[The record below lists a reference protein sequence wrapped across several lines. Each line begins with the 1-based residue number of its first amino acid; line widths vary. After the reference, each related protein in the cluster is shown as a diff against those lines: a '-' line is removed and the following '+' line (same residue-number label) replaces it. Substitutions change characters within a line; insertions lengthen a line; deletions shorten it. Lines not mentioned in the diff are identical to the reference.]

1 MLTLSAGTIQNF
13 TAATSGLAANTVN
26 YISGQEPSPITER
39 VGAKS
44 GTGVRPTV
52 HGDVIHSRPL
62 PLTYPPWAT
71 PSVTVF
77 YGANDGTLR
86 AVDGAT
92 GKEHWAFIAPE
103 SFGTLQRLVDNSP
116 MISYPN
122 QPVGVVPTPTPK
134 DYFFDGSTGA
144 YQTQDGLTTW
154 IFPTMRRGGR
164 MIYGLDVSASS
175 GTTPAYKWKA
185 GCPNLANDTGCAD
198 GTGAAMAGIGQTWST
213 PNVAFIRGHSTT
225 TPIMVVGGGYDKC
238 EDADTDAP
246 ACTTPKGAVVYV
258 IDATNGKVLQSFPT
272 ARSVVAD
279 VAMID
284 IDTSGFVDYAYAA
297 DTGGNLYRIDFVDG
311 PKTRV
316 ALSAGSW
323 KMNKVAHTTGAGRKF
338 QYQPALFLNGTSVYV
353 ALGSGDREHPL
364 QANYPYAKPIKN
376 RFYVYVDDLTATADN
391 DLDSA
396 VTMKDFT
403 VTPGCN
409 GAAVLPGAKEKGWFL
424 QLDAYGAGEQVVTTA
439 AIAGGL
445 VTFSTNRP
453 IPKAVSSCAT
463 VLGEARGYLL
473 DLLSG
478 SGSIGVKGSCGGS
491 ASSTFAGGGMPPSP
505 VIGTVPINGVPK
517 TVMIGGIQ
525 KKGGASSGIQAQ
537 QVLPNINATR
547 KRIYWYPS
555 GSD

>member
-1 MLTLSAGTIQNF
+1 MLTLTGASITSFVAPITGLTTAGV
-13 TAATSGLAANTVN
+13 S
-26 YISGQEPSPITER
+26 YISGQEANTPVER
-39 VGAKS
+39 AGAKA
-44 GTGVRPTV
+44 TMARPTI

-62 PLTYPPWAT
+62 PLTYPPFAT
-71 PSVTVF
+71 PTVTVF

-92 GKEHWAFIAPE
+92 GKEHWAFVAPE
-103 SFGTLQRLVDNSP
+103 SYSSLQRLVDNSP
-116 MISYPN
+116 QIAFPN
-122 QPVGVVPTPTPK
+122 QPVGVTPTPTPK
-134 DYFFDGSTGA
+134 DYHFDGSTGA
-144 YQTQDGLTTW
+144 YQTQDGATTW

-164 MIYGLDVSASS
+164 MIYGLDVSSAS
-175 GTTPAYKWKA
+175 GTTPKFKWKA

-198 GTGAAMAGIGQTWST
+198 GAGGAMAGIGQTWST
-213 PNVAFIRGHSTT
+213 PNLAFIRGFSTT
-225 TPIMVVGGGYDKC
+225 SPIMVVGGGYDKC

-246 ACTTPKGAVVYV
+246 ACATPKGAVVYV

-272 ARSVVAD
+272 ARSVIAD
-279 VAMID
+279 IAMID
-284 IDTSGFVDYAYAA
+284 IDVNGYVDYAYAA

-311 PKTRV
+311 PKTRNAV
-316 ALSAGSW
+316 AAGSW
-323 KMNKVAHTTGAGRKF
+323 KMYKVGHTTAGSGRKF

-364 QANYPYAKPIKN
+364 QANYPFTKPIKN

-391 DLDSA
+391 DLDST

-403 VTPGCN
+403 ATPACN
-409 GAAVLPGAKEKGWFL
+409 GAQVLPTTKEKGWYL
-424 QLDAYGAGEQVVTTA
+424 QLDAYGPGEQVVTSA

-453 IPKAVSSCAT
+453 VPKAASSCAT

-478 SGSIGVKGSCGGS
+478 SGAIGVKGICGGS

-537 QVLPNINATR
+537 QVVPNINATR